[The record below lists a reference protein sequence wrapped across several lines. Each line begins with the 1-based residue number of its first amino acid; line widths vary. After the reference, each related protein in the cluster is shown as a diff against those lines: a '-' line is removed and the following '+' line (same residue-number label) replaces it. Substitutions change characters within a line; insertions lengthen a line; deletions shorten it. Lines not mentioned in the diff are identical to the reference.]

1 MMNQKEL
8 VEYLQTQR
16 IISSRN
22 LKITPL
28 NGGVSCEILL
38 LDDGKKRIVVKR
50 ALQKLKVKEDW
61 FADIGRNHTEQ
72 KYLKYVGDLLPE
84 AVPKILH
91 QDEERHFF
99 CMEMI
104 EGDFSNWKKELMEGK
119 INTEYA
125 REAGR
130 ILGLIHN
137 TSFDQ
142 KKVAAQFDT
151 LQNFHELRIDPY
163 LLSTAQKHPQLLSY
177 FSEEALRLSNTK
189 KCLVHGDFSPKNI
202 MVSPHRIVVLD
213 CEVAWYGDPIFDL
226 AFLINHFMLKALLMP
241 EQSQPLMLLAEQ
253 FFQTYQ
259 SKVTFASKERLEEQ
273 TVHLLLLLM
282 LARVDGKSPVEY
294 LQEEQQDIVRN
305 FVYKTLPKKIK
316 TLDVFSNLWVN
327 SIQLENEY

>member
-1 MMNQKEL
+1 MNQKEL
-8 VEYLQTQR
+8 IGYLHAQG
-16 IISSRN
+16 IISSKN
-22 LKITPL
+22 IEITPL

-38 LDDGKKRIVVKR
+38 LDDDKKRLVVKR
-50 ALQKLKVKEDW
+50 ALKKLKVKEDW

-72 KYLKYVGDLLPE
+72 KYLKYVGKLLPE
-84 AVPKILH
+84 AVPKILY
-91 QDEERHFF
+91 QDEEHHFF

-119 INTEYA
+119 INVEYA

-137 TSFDQ
+137 TSFN
-142 KKVAAQFDT
+142 KEEVASQFDT

-163 LLSTAQKHPQLLSY
+163 LLSTAKKHPQLLSY

-213 CEVAWYGDPIFDL
+213 CEVAWYGDPVFDI
-226 AFLINHFMLKALLMP
+226 AFLINHFMLKALLLP
-241 EQSQPLMLLAEQ
+241 EKSQQMIQLIEQ
-253 FFQTYQ
+253 FFQDYL
-259 SKVTFASKERLEEQ
+259 SHATFISKETLEKQ
-273 TVHLLLLLM
+273 TVQLLLLLM

-294 LQEEQQDIVRN
+294 LEEDQKDVIRN
-305 FVYKTLPKKIK
+305 FVYKSLPKGIEA
-316 TLDVFSNLWVN
+316 LDVLSDLWVN